1 MVDWPLLG
9 RQKFETLSN
18 WPKNES
24 TSAKDTPVQCSGKST
39 FYKWDV
45 KKTFSCSPGCAS
57 ILTSETTSLNSLQT
71 SELFVGLKL
80 TTSISFGI
88 YLLPNYGRGNCSHN
102 HKMLEKDNHN

>member
-24 TSAKDTPVQCSGKST
+24 TSAKVTPVQCLLLVGCE
-39 FYKWDV
+39 
-45 KKTFSCSPGCAS
+45 KTFSCSPGCAS

-88 YLLPNYGRGNCSHN
+88 YLLPNYGRRNCSHN
-102 HKMLEKDNHN
+102 HKMLEKDHHY